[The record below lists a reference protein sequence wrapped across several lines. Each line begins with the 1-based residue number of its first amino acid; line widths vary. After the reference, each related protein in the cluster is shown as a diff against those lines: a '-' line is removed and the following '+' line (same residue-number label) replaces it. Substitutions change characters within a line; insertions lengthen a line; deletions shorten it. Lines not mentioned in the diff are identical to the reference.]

1 MSKYSRKKGA
11 RINEL
16 HDHYVPSPLPTPFK
30 GLEFSNQSCYL
41 DSFVTSTYPASD
53 PSYLEEVRKK
63 TMDELADLVKLSDS
77 YSSGEGCIAHI
88 DGRIKELY
96 AEVENVGAE
105 HQNQIGRINATKE
118 ARKRTLVERAREY
131 EDEIA
136 NRTKIIEPLKDL
148 RSQFTFKLGVVI
160 SIGLLV
166 TIVSMIFDSIVNY
179 SYYQTVLLSNKVLLC
194 LTVIGCTFMS
204 DLSMATLGMYIS
216 RKGENF
222 TSKRLFYT
230 ICGALL
236 FMFIVSVV
244 TSVMVRIGSMP
255 ETFAAVDA
263 KGDPVPPESYT
274 IAQWGIT
281 LVTAF
286 ITACTGILSFAF
298 SNDKNAHMVSIRER
312 AKQERA
318 ALRSKLEPISNELIL
333 LDNAPD
339 VSAYDLRKK
348 NGAVCMIEALRLRLK
363 LDSILMQSVHVG
375 DATFAE
381 KMSELAAKLIED
393 APADV
398 TAVLSTF
405 EDPTIQVQNLKEVC

>member
-63 TMDELADLVKLSDS
+63 TMDELADLAKLSDS
-77 YSSGEGCIAHI
+77 YSSGEGCFAHI

-179 SYYQTVLLSNKVLLC
+179 SYYQTVLLSNKVLLW

-204 DLSMATLGMYIS
+204 DLSMASLGMYIS

-236 FMFIVSVV
+236 FMFIVSFV

-255 ETFAAVDA
+255 ETFAAVDK

-281 LVTAF
+281 LVTSF

-298 SNDKNAHMVSIRER
+298 SNDKNAHMVSVRER
-312 AKQERA
+312 AKKERA
-318 ALRSKLEPISNELIL
+318 ELQSKLEPVRNEITL
-333 LDNAPD
+333 LEMAPD

-348 NGAVCMIEALRLRLK
+348 NGAYCMLEALRLRLK
-363 LDSILMQSVHVG
+363 LDSILMQSIHVG

-398 TAVLSTF
+398 TAALSTF

>member
-16 HDHYVPSPLPTPFK
+16 HDHYVPSPLPAPFK

-77 YSSGEGCIAHI
+77 YSSGEGCFAHI

-148 RSQFTFKLGVVI
+148 RSQFTFKLGAVI

-166 TIVSMIFDSIVNY
+166 TILSMVFDSIVSY
-179 SYYQTVLLSNKVLLC
+179 SYYESILFSNRVLLW
-194 LTVIGCTFMS
+194 LTVIGTTLLS
-204 DLSMATLGMYIS
+204 DLSMCTLGMYIS
-216 RKGENF
+216 RKDEKF
-222 TSKRLFYT
+222 TTKGLFYT

-236 FMFIVSVV
+236 LMFIVSFAA
-244 TSVMVRIGSMP
+244 SVLVRIGSMP
-255 ETFAAVDA
+255 ETFAAVDSN
-263 KGDPVPPESYT
+263 GNPVPPESYT
-274 IAQWGIT
+274 LAQWGIT

-286 ITACTGILSFAF
+286 ITACTGVLSFAF
-298 SNDKNAHMVSIRER
+298 SNDKNAHMVSVRER
-312 AKQERA
+312 AKKERA
-318 ALRSKLEPISNELIL
+318 AFWSKLEPISNEMIL

-339 VSAYDLRKK
+339 VSAYDFRKK

-363 LDSILMQSVHVG
+363 LDSILMQALHVG

-381 KMSELAAKLIED
+381 RMSELAAKLIED

-398 TAVLSTF
+398 TAALSTF
-405 EDPTIQVQNLKEVC
+405 EDPTIQGQNLKEVC